1 MVYNALSIGFEFGWW
16 NSSLTFN
23 LRTPNV
29 NPIHNILLVSYISLS
44 QCPCGSCLGA
54 CVEAAVAWLQRRRT
68 CAADRSRK
76 FETTSP
82 TICITDC
89 PSFTDNCL
97 NSNVLE
103 ASRWEYQEQNGP
115 FGDEQLLNEY
125 VWIKPNVIIFVF
137 NSAAPVGQWRQWI
150 LWATNL
156 IALMSHWCKLYL
168 LLIITFLP
176 IFLIKHKF
184 WSLPF
189 IFYKNFLINLSIIV
203 LCFTSI
209 WFVLILELKI
219 DQHLIFAAFKIREFH
234 CYIIVI
240 KLRKGSAYLIMNFL
254 RIHQLGA
261 HRQKFWCNWSDVNI
275 NKLHVF

>member
-1 MVYNALSIGFEFGWW
+1 M
-16 NSSLTFN
+16 T
-23 LRTPNV
+23 
-29 NPIHNILLVSYISLS
+29 
-44 QCPCGSCLGA
+44 
-54 CVEAAVAWLQRRRT
+54 
-68 CAADRSRK
+68 
-76 FETTSP
+76 
-82 TICITDC
+82 
-89 PSFTDNCL
+89 
-97 NSNVLE
+97 
-103 ASRWEYQEQNGP
+103 
-115 FGDEQLLNEY
+115 
-125 VWIKPNVIIFVF
+125 
-137 NSAAPVGQWRQWI
+137 QWI
-150 LWATNL
+150 LCATNL
-156 IALMSHWCKLYL
+156 ISLMSHWCKLYL

-203 LCFTSI
+203 FCFTSI
-209 WFVLILELKI
+209 WFDLILELKI